1 MWQVMSTECELS
13 AQHAYLSKLP
23 EKVEDWDVVLA
34 KGRKLACKYSM
45 RSVLTDAEVYRH
57 QA

>member
-1 MWQVMSTECELS
+1 MSTECELS

-23 EKVEDWDVVLA
+23 EKVDDWDVVLA
-34 KGRKLACKYSM
+34 KGRKLSCKYSM
-45 RSVLTDAEVYRH
+45 RMVLPQAEVYRQ